1 MPSIGPR
8 CHELRIDD
16 TVQKKEWRL
25 IYYVGRQAIA
35 VLEVFAKGT
44 RTTPVDVI
52 RQCQRRVAEFRK
64 VDGSRTKRRRHG
76 SRRLGGSLGRL
87 RTSSE

>member
-1 MPSIGPR
+1 M
-8 CHELRIDD
+8 
-16 TVQKKEWRL
+16 
-25 IYYVGRQAIA
+25 GRQAIA

-64 VDGSRTKRRRHG
+64 VDG
-76 SRRLGGSLGRL
+76 L
-87 RTSSE
+87 